1 MASRKPKKTQFDLV
15 CESLGEFTLPQKA
28 FLKEL
33 WEATDETL
41 ADAADEL
48 CRNITD
54 ADRRLQ
60 VITAVQ
66 DLRRLQ
72 RHIATAISSITPP
85 DDAGQPAVAE
95 AVTA

>member
-15 CESLGEFTLPQKA
+15 CESLGEFTLPQKTY
-28 FLKEL
+28 LKTL
-33 WEATDETL
+33 WEASDNDLSEEL
-41 ADAADEL
+41 AIVRMAAD
-48 CRNITD
+48 D
-54 ADRRLQ
+54 ANRRAQ
-60 VITAVQ
+60 VIEAVQ

-72 RHIATAISSITPP
+72 RHIATAISSITLP